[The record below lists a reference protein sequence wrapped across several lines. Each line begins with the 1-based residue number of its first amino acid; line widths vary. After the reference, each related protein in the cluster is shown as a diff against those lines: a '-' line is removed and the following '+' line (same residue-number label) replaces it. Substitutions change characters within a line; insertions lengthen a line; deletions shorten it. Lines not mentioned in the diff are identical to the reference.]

1 MSSIGLIMPELI
13 TFSNLTR
20 PEILPIVLENCNG
33 FFSRLAGLMF
43 RKSISPDRGI
53 VLSYPHSNRVDS
65 SIHMFF
71 MNFDI
76 AVIWVDETNTVV
88 DTVLAKK
95 WKPFYAPARPACRV
109 IETHPNRLADY
120 HLNDRVQFSPC
131 ANSLS

>member
-1 MSSIGLIMPELI
+1 MTELLTLTNQTHPDSS
-13 TFSNLTR
+13 
-20 PEILPIVLENCNG
+20 PIVLENCNG

-43 RKSISPDRGI
+43 RKTITPESGI

-76 AVIWVDETNTVV
+76 AVIWVDESDTVV

-95 WKPFYAPARPACRV
+95 WKPFYAPTRPACRV
-109 IETHPNRLADY
+109 IETHPARLADY
-120 HLNDRVQFSPC
+120 HLNDRVKFSPC

>member
-1 MSSIGLIMPELI
+1 MTELLTLTNQTHPEKSPLI
-13 TFSNLTR
+13 
-20 PEILPIVLENCNG
+20 LENCDG

-43 RKSISPDRGI
+43 RKSIQPERGI
-53 VLSYPHSNRVDS
+53 VLSYPHDNRVDA

-76 AVIWVDETNTVV
+76 AVIWVDQTDTVV

-109 IETHPNRLADY
+109 IETHPDRLADFQM
-120 HLNDRVQFSPC
+120 NDRVQFSPC
-131 ANSLS
+131 VNSSN